1 MFLHE
6 DKNVFEEI
14 MSATSESLMKRR
26 NSAT

>member
-14 MSATSESLMKRR
+14 MSAASESLMKWQ